1 MYIHSLSIYREPTT
15 GQPLLQVLEWC
26 EQGKKDNELIKK
38 KIPPLRKLIFQQGQG
53 RQTLSHKHNKEAI
66 EYNQHKSTVEKE

>member
-38 KIPPLRKLIFQQGQG
+38 KNPSLKKAYIPAGTGQ
-53 RQTLSHKHNKEAI
+53 TDSKP
-66 EYNQHKSTVEKE
+66 